1 MIWFVQTPLQDFIWL
16 SLFLFFFLQIRKLS
30 TYQGLVLLYPPGTYI
45 NHRTHKGVMCK
56 FTDLF
61 NKPLPV
67 MPGTRLLLG
76 SSLTWMPKV
85 TMPNY
90 TP

>member
-1 MIWFVQTPLQDFIWL
+1 M
-16 SLFLFFFLQIRKLS
+16 
-30 TYQGLVLLYPPGTYI
+30 YQGLVFLYPAGTSI
-45 NHRTHKGVMCK
+45 NCRKQKGIMCK

-67 MPGTRLLLG
+67 MSGTRLLLG
-76 SSLTWMPKV
+76 SPLTWMLKI

-90 TP
+90 TS